1 MQSFNRPIK
10 HLIPGCFTKV
20 KNESQFVAA
29 GNSKMNDFGTIP
41 TMLTTALEQDMTK
54 NY

>member
-1 MQSFNRPIK
+1 MKKIQLLIRKYPI
-10 HLIPGCFTKV
+10 LRE
-20 KNESQFVAA
+20 NESQFVAA

-41 TMLTTALEQDMTK
+41 TMLTTALEQDITK